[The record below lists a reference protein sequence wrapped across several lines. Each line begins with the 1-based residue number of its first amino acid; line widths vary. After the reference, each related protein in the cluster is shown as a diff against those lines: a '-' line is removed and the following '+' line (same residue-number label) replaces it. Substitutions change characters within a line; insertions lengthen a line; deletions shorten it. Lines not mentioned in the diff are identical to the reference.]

1 MSIQLGLGK
10 ALEEACMCVCL
21 KDELHRKLLNNLLK
35 VKQLVNVPGGIQTHA
50 FVHILC
56 LREMDE

>member
-1 MSIQLGLGK
+1 MC
-10 ALEEACMCVCL
+10 ECVCVCL
-21 KDELHRKLLNNLLK
+21 KEELHRKLLNNLLK